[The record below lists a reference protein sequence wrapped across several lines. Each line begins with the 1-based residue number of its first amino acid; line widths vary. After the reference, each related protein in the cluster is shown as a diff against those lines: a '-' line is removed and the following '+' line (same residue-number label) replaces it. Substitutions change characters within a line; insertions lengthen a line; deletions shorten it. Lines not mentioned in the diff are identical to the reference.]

1 MEIDDSSLQALDN
14 STDVLKVDNNPEVL
28 SDTPGTFTDLQ
39 TVITGDTVELERNYT
54 YDSDADRN
62 IPKTGIL
69 IDSPIIIDGKGFTI
83 DASHLS
89 KIFNVT
95 SSNVTF
101 KNINFIN
108 ANASAKVD
116 KKDFSDCGAAIV
128 AYSGMKGNENAL
140 NNISIIDCTF
150 KDCYSAG
157 HGAVYTFANNVTVTG
172 STFENNSAP
181 QRGGAFYARGGKNII
196 VSQSKFNLNKQPLE
210 GNNTLGGGAIYL
222 YDCKATIT
230 DSSFDGN
237 YAHNG
242 GAIYVQA
249 NNTVIANCN
258 FTNNEVTYDKANT
271 GGGGAIY
278 EQNQNNLTI
287 LNCRFEQNIAKH
299 TGGAIYIHVSNN
311 TIINGSTFFK
321 NTVIDEGG
329 AVYFYY
335 CKNVTVGDCD
345 FTANG
350 GIRANDD
357 SYGGAIRVHE
367 SDNTLI
373 RDSNFTGNYVNHNAG
388 GAIEYHSYNV
398 TKGTILNCKFV
409 NNTANSDGGAIY
421 AHCKGEFNIIDCDF
435 INNTV
440 IDNQPVKSG
449 GAVLIN
455 LKSEDENDTAFGNNA
470 LKTKILNSNFINNS
484 APLIGGGLVLRCNV
498 RGYTF
503 EDNIIENCTFIG
515 NNATWGSAI
524 FLYDGVK
531 ANLTNIVFG
540 KNRANSTLLD
550 ITVDKEKSVYPSDIN
565 LTVTFTGKDNIA
577 NAIWNGGHHNRQP
590 FKEQDPSHVYLKNI
604 TYEIYHDGEL
614 KTVTVYK
621 DELQNPVKGY
631 KNAKPGENIW
641 QDTLENAQNIT
652 IEIYNNEESSLV
664 ANISAPLTEIN
675 GAMSNIQK
683 GLKPGNY
690 TAKAYHKTDAYYTK
704 ASDSVDFEII
714 PNVELDV
721 NKTADVNV
729 VGNNSLVNYTISV
742 KNNGVCNA
750 TDVKIIDQLPE
761 NLTYTGK
768 WGIIKSEYAIEE
780 ISDLAWNVNK
790 ITNGSEV
797 SIWFTAVVN
806 TNNAGNITNVVN
818 VTCNE
823 NKTEITGNKTIKV
836 VPVVLTVNKTV
847 DVNVTGNNTE
857 VTFTIVVN
865 NTSEVKATEVKVIDV
880 LPEGLVFVDATDDYD
895 FSISDDERTLT
906 WVISEMGNDSVEL
919 FVTVRT
925 ALTGNLTNNVS
936 VTSKENNTNVTDNET
951 VEVVPVIL
959 TVNKTA
965 NVTYVSNDTYVTFKI
980 VVNNTSEVK
989 STNVVI
995 IDNLPEGLEYV
1006 KSNTEIDDLEYSFK
1020 PSSDKKTF
1028 TWTIP
1033 EFEGSIELFITVKT
1047 TEYGD
1052 FTNNVTV
1059 TSNENN
1065 TPVKDNETVHVVPT
1079 NLTVVKIAN
1088 VTTVSIGDLVEFTM
1102 NVTNTGLVKA
1112 TNVNVTDILNS
1123 AFEVQSIGNETYLK
1137 YYDAQKIVWIIPSID
1152 AGNSATVSVIVKLV
1166 KDGKYPNVV
1175 TVNCDENTTDV
1186 SNETNVISLPVVDLK
1201 INKTVDQTNVSV
1213 GDEVTYT
1220 ITVTNLGPSV
1230 ATNVNVTENMVGN
1243 VKITDVDTHNV
1254 GEYKDGI
1261 WYVGTLNKDDVV
1273 KLTITVKTLAVGIV
1287 ENIVSVNSTEED
1299 NDTSNNEYPCEN
1311 VTVNPYPSI
1320 VNGTDVNVTYGD
1332 PIVVPYDSEN
1342 ATNVTYEIF
1351 DEDGNVV
1358 ANGTVGPNG
1367 TVPVDQLPVGNY
1379 TVNWTTVVDGNH
1391 TPATNTSTITVNP
1404 APSSVE
1410 GENVTVY
1417 YGDPIVIPYD
1427 SINATGVTYEIFDSE
1442 GNSIAN
1448 GTVGPDGTV
1457 DVNQLPVGNYTVS
1470 WTTLVDGN
1478 HIPATNTSTITVLPI
1493 PTTITVGNVTAF
1505 PGENVTIP
1513 INVTTI
1519 DNVPFNGD
1527 VAVIMPDNSTQ
1538 IVSVVNGTGII
1549 NWQVPEDYSPDKYPD
1564 SIRFPG
1570 SDIYE
1575 PSNGT
1580 GIIEV
1585 VKIPT
1590 QITVGNVTTY
1600 AGMEVTIPITVT
1612 AEDGNPFNGNVT
1624 ITFPDGTTKTVEII
1638 NGEGTTTWFVPNDYT
1653 PETYPDT
1660 VKFSGDDKYLPSEGI
1675 GTITVIKTPVDII
1688 VGNVTANPGD
1698 DVIIPIKVIPRDGSV
1713 YNGKITVEL
1722 PDGTIKTVDIVNGK
1736 GNVPWKVPKD
1746 YKSGK
1751 YLVKAHSN
1759 ETNVYYPADGTGI
1772 IKVIENQPVPP
1783 VDDGNKTHKDVPS
1796 KKNVASKKN
1805 IPQDSLKRYETGNPI
1820 MALLAVLALLGVG
1833 IRRRK

>member
-39 TVITGDTVELERNYT
+39 TVITGNTVELERNYT

-249 NNTVIANCN
+249 NNTVIVNCN

-550 ITVDKEKSVYPSDIN
+550 ITVDKEKSVYPSDVN

-577 NAIWNGGHHNRQP
+577 NAIWNGGHHTKQP
-590 FKEQDPSHVYLKNI
+590 FKEQAPSQVYLKNI

-847 DVNVTGNNTE
+847 DVSCSCR
-857 VTFTIVVN
+857 F
-865 NTSEVKATEVKVIDV
+865 
-880 LPEGLVFVDATDDYD
+880 
-895 FSISDDERTLT
+895 
-906 WVISEMGNDSVEL
+906 
-919 FVTVRT
+919 
-925 ALTGNLTNNVS
+925 
-936 VTSKENNTNVTDNET
+936 
-951 VEVVPVIL
+951 
-959 TVNKTA
+959 
-965 NVTYVSNDTYVTFKI
+965 
-980 VVNNTSEVK
+980 
-989 STNVVI
+989 
-995 IDNLPEGLEYV
+995 
-1006 KSNTEIDDLEYSFK
+1006 
-1020 PSSDKKTF
+1020 
-1028 TWTIP
+1028 
-1033 EFEGSIELFITVKT
+1033 
-1047 TEYGD
+1047 
-1052 FTNNVTV
+1052 
-1059 TSNENN
+1059 
-1065 TPVKDNETVHVVPT
+1065 
-1079 NLTVVKIAN
+1079 
-1088 VTTVSIGDLVEFTM
+1088 
-1102 NVTNTGLVKA
+1102 
-1112 TNVNVTDILNS
+1112 
-1123 AFEVQSIGNETYLK
+1123 
-1137 YYDAQKIVWIIPSID
+1137 
-1152 AGNSATVSVIVKLV
+1152 
-1166 KDGKYPNVV
+1166 
-1175 TVNCDENTTDV
+1175 NC
-1186 SNETNVISLPVVDLK
+1186 
-1201 INKTVDQTNVSV
+1201 
-1213 GDEVTYT
+1213 
-1220 ITVTNLGPSV
+1220 
-1230 ATNVNVTENMVGN
+1230 
-1243 VKITDVDTHNV
+1243 
-1254 GEYKDGI
+1254 
-1261 WYVGTLNKDDVV
+1261 
-1273 KLTITVKTLAVGIV
+1273 
-1287 ENIVSVNSTEED
+1287 
-1299 NDTSNNEYPCEN
+1299 
-1311 VTVNPYPSI
+1311 
-1320 VNGTDVNVTYGD
+1320 
-1332 PIVVPYDSEN
+1332 
-1342 ATNVTYEIF
+1342 
-1351 DEDGNVV
+1351 
-1358 ANGTVGPNG
+1358 
-1367 TVPVDQLPVGNY
+1367 
-1379 TVNWTTVVDGNH
+1379 
-1391 TPATNTSTITVNP
+1391 
-1404 APSSVE
+1404 
-1410 GENVTVY
+1410 
-1417 YGDPIVIPYD
+1417 
-1427 SINATGVTYEIFDSE
+1427 
-1442 GNSIAN
+1442 
-1448 GTVGPDGTV
+1448 
-1457 DVNQLPVGNYTVS
+1457 
-1470 WTTLVDGN
+1470 
-1478 HIPATNTSTITVLPI
+1478 
-1493 PTTITVGNVTAF
+1493 
-1505 PGENVTIP
+1505 
-1513 INVTTI
+1513 
-1519 DNVPFNGD
+1519 
-1527 VAVIMPDNSTQ
+1527 
-1538 IVSVVNGTGII
+1538 
-1549 NWQVPEDYSPDKYPD
+1549 
-1564 SIRFPG
+1564 
-1570 SDIYE
+1570 
-1575 PSNGT
+1575 
-1580 GIIEV
+1580 
-1585 VKIPT
+1585 
-1590 QITVGNVTTY
+1590 
-1600 AGMEVTIPITVT
+1600 
-1612 AEDGNPFNGNVT
+1612 
-1624 ITFPDGTTKTVEII
+1624 
-1638 NGEGTTTWFVPNDYT
+1638 
-1653 PETYPDT
+1653 
-1660 VKFSGDDKYLPSEGI
+1660 
-1675 GTITVIKTPVDII
+1675 
-1688 VGNVTANPGD
+1688 
-1698 DVIIPIKVIPRDGSV
+1698 
-1713 YNGKITVEL
+1713 
-1722 PDGTIKTVDIVNGK
+1722 
-1736 GNVPWKVPKD
+1736 
-1746 YKSGK
+1746 
-1751 YLVKAHSN
+1751 
-1759 ETNVYYPADGTGI
+1759 
-1772 IKVIENQPVPP
+1772 
-1783 VDDGNKTHKDVPS
+1783 
-1796 KKNVASKKN
+1796 
-1805 IPQDSLKRYETGNPI
+1805 
-1820 MALLAVLALLGVG
+1820 
-1833 IRRRK
+1833 